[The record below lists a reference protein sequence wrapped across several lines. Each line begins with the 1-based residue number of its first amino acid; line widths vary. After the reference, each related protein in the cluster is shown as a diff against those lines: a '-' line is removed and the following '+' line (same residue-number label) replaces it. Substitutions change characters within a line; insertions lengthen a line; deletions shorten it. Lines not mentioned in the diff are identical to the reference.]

1 MVVMSVRRFVLTML
15 VSLCSLAT
23 GALLAAPSALAEEA
37 CPNASLRTGFSAY
50 LPDCRAYEMVSPA
63 DMNGYEVTPWDES
76 QAAPNGE
83 AVHYVSQ
90 AGAFGDSASGE
101 AKGEFLSDR
110 TLSGWVTHALTPPE
124 DGSALQDIYSVPE
137 EAGFSIDLTKE
148 VLLKKGG
155 PSLAP
160 GAPEGY
166 DNLYL
171 RNSLTGS
178 YELITLVKPPNLTP
192 TQYNYDSLHFDGAS
206 PSDNTVVFNVGD
218 ALTPEAL
225 PKESNV
231 YAWREGKLMLVSVL
245 PDGQAAT
252 TCGVLEPPGQS
263 PFSGGGGGG
272 TRRMISSDGLLVLWE
287 RELYEQS
294 GLECGGGR
302 AFYETDLATG
312 KSVEISAPQGVT
324 SAPGEGRLD
333 NASSD
338 GMKSYF
344 MDSAPLTAD
353 AGTGGVDPNGDNTGD
368 LYEYDLETHSLTD
381 LTPAADGE
389 AAKVYNA
396 TYVSEDGSYVYFGAE
411 GAIASTPNARGETP
425 TAGKPNLYVW
435 HDGSIAFIATLGS
448 FGSGEGEVLGGTV
461 GKSDGSFEGTP
472 DGTHFVFMSTLPLTG
487 YDNTDA
493 ITGAAD
499 EEFFLYDAVTGAL
512 TCVSCNPSGARPVG
526 SAKVPYISGRRIMSS
541 DGSRV
546 AFESTDVLAA
556 FATDG
561 ASNVYEWEN
570 GHIYLISTGR
580 QGARLSS
587 MGSSGNDIFFFTTQQ
602 LVAQD
607 VAVGNT
613 NIYDAR
619 VDGGFSPPS
628 SVPPCSEE
636 GCKPP
641 LSPAPAVFGV
651 PPSATFSGIGNAAT
665 STVVSQSK
673 PKHAVV
679 RKRKRRLKDKS
690 GAGKSTAGRA
700 GAHGRHSRASRF
712 APRTKR

>member
-1 MVVMSVRRFVLTML
+1 
-15 VSLCSLAT
+15 
-23 GALLAAPSALAEEA
+23 
-37 CPNASLRTGFSAY
+37 
-50 LPDCRAYEMVSPA
+50 
-63 DMNGYEVTPWDES
+63 
-76 QAAPNGE
+76 
-83 AVHYVSQ
+83 
-90 AGAFGDSASGE
+90 
-101 AKGEFLSDR
+101 
-110 TLSGWVTHALTPPE
+110 
-124 DGSALQDIYSVPE
+124 
-137 EAGFSIDLTKE
+137 
-148 VLLKKGG
+148 
-155 PSLAP
+155 
-160 GAPEGY
+160 
-166 DNLYL
+166 
-171 RNSLTGS
+171 
-178 YELITLVKPPNLTP
+178 
-192 TQYNYDSLHFDGAS
+192 
-206 PSDNTVVFNVGD
+206 
-218 ALTPEAL
+218 
-225 PKESNV
+225 
-231 YAWREGKLMLVSVL
+231 
-245 PDGQAAT
+245 
-252 TCGVLEPPGQS
+252 
-263 PFSGGGGGG
+263 
-272 TRRMISSDGLLVLWE
+272 
-287 RELYEQS
+287 
-294 GLECGGGR
+294 
-302 AFYETDLATG
+302 
-312 KSVEISAPQGVT
+312 
-324 SAPGEGRLD
+324 
-333 NASSD
+333 
-338 GMKSYF
+338 
-344 MDSAPLTAD
+344 
-353 AGTGGVDPNGDNTGD
+353 
-368 LYEYDLETHSLTD
+368 
-381 LTPAADGE
+381 
-389 AAKVYNA
+389 VYNA

-448 FGSGEGEVLGGTV
+448 FGSREGEVLGGTI

-499 EEFFLYDAVTGAL
+499 EEFFLYDAVTGTL

-546 AFESTDVLAA
+546 AFESTDVLAP

-619 VDGGFSPPS
+619 VDGGFNPPS

-651 PPSATFSGIGNAAT
+651 PASATFSGIGNAAT

-679 RKRKRRLKDKS
+679 RKRKRRLKDKP
-690 GAGKSTAGRA
+690 GAGKSTARRA